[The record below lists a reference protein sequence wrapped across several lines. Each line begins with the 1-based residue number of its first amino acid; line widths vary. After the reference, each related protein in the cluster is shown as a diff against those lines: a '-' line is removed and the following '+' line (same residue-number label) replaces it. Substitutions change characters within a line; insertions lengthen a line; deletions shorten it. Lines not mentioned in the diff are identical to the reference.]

1 MNDILCLLNMKF
13 QMIKHLGF
21 KYIWNQIYTV
31 YIVEGK
37 INVSKIGSFGYKF
50 DTLETN
56 WED

>member
-1 MNDILCLLNMKF
+1 M
-13 QMIKHLGF
+13 
-21 KYIWNQIYTV
+21 